1 MLKSET
7 LKIMEL
13 AKGEIKK
20 TVLIRYTIMVDLNNP
35 KVYDEDALKLMM
47 TIKTLPD
54 NFNVAK
60 FIYEVAD
67 SRLTHLN
74 RQRIII
80 KINEKNYF
88 MLVLDD
94 DLEIFFSLLRL
105 FKNYETEVEA
115 YEQVV
120 NQGMLLKALK
130 SYDL

>member
-88 MLVLDD
+88 TLVLDD